1 MTQVN
6 AASARSSDMSS
17 GMPGQVEGSFGLTI
31 SLGSTG
37 VGVGVGVG
45 GSGIG
50 VGDGGSGIGGSI
62 PP

>member
-37 VGVGVGVG
+37 VGVGVG

>member
-1 MTQVN
+1 
-6 AASARSSDMSS
+6 MSS

-37 VGVGVGVG
+37 VGVGVG